1 MAHPIHQ
8 ETFYWIGSEIKNDML
23 VVHLNSIQA
32 SPPTIILAKDMYRVH
47 HVARLLWDCNFHATY
62 YHEGHTQDQLVEAID
77 SFFSQQ
83 TPILVLSLQT
93 DSIQYFVGSA
103 QWVLVL
109 DFPGS
114 IDHYQDWKSLVNM
127 QDRYDHITSFISD
140 PDLHLLTELQS
151 YLTTKYETVPS
162 WLTDKLSHVS
172 ISAVSSPDS
181 HVCQAP
187 ILPSPNVIRCA
198 DQPMVWPQPNT
209 LPLSFNPP
217 ESVCR
222 PDLEID
228 ADNLGR
234 SYPQVDSPPVFSP
247 QSSNCSSNGDNIPTQ
262 SHDEYL
268 DTQAEAWILDG
279 DISNYDHDDNHS
291 QPSLGDENTHCCD
304 SGYHSGSASLK
315 NCDLGSSENHDQDSW
330 LTLDNS
336 QCHPPVSQE
345 NPPTEAGPPE
355 TMAEEQ
361 QLAFPASQPAES
373 QVVVAKELEIQ
384 ATQVTPANKQMQL
397 HSIAQSKG
405 ELQEVHGPS
414 CSPTQANQDELAA
427 VTDIPTLWG
436 CSFHDQSSGD
446 VSPSGQSPEEVADPQ
461 AK

>member
-1 MAHPIHQ
+1 M
-8 ETFYWIGSEIKNDML
+8 GS
-23 VVHLNSIQA
+23 
-32 SPPTIILAKDMYRVH
+32 
-47 HVARLLWDCNFHATY
+47 NFHATY
-62 YHEGHTQDQLVEAID
+62 YHEGHTYDQLVESID

-83 TPILVLSLQT
+83 TPMLVLPLQT

-114 IDHYQDWKSLVNM
+114 IDCYQDWKSLVNL
-127 QDRYDHITSFISD
+127 QDKYGHITSFISD
-140 PDLHLLTELQS
+140 PDLHLLTEIQS
-151 YLTTKYETVPS
+151 YLITKYETVHS

-172 ISAVSSPDS
+172 ISAVSTPDS
-181 HVCQAP
+181 HVHQAP
-187 ILPSPNVIRCA
+187 ILPSPNVIRHA

-209 LPLSFNPP
+209 LGFNHP

-247 QSSNCSSNGDNIPTQ
+247 QSSNCSSNGDNVPAQ
-262 SHDEYL
+262 SDNEYL

-279 DISNYDHDDNHS
+279 NISNYDHDDNHS

-315 NCDLGSSENHDQDSW
+315 GCDLDSSENHDQDSW

-336 QCHPPVSQE
+336 RCHPPVSQE
-345 NPPTEAGPPE
+345 NPPTEADPPQ

-361 QLAFPASQPAES
+361 QLAFPASQPTES

-384 ATQVTPANKQMQL
+384 ATQVTPANEQMQL
-397 HSIAQSKG
+397 HSVAQSKG

-427 VTDIPTLWG
+427 VTDILTLWG
-436 CSFHDQSSGD
+436 CSFHAQSSCD
-446 VSPSGQSPEEVADPQ
+446 ISLSGQSPEEVADPKAKQIDELKQMVMLIQLELAAEHEWKQ
-461 AK
+461 AAKAA

>member
-8 ETFYWIGSEIKNDML
+8 ETFYWVKSIIKDDVL
-23 VVHLNSIQA
+23 DAYLNSIQA

-47 HVARLLWDCNFHATY
+47 HVTRLLWDCNFHSTY
-62 YHEGHTQDQLVEAID
+62 YHKGHTQDQLVEAID

-93 DSIQYFVGSA
+93 DSIEYFVGSA
-103 QWVLVL
+103 RQVLIL

-114 IDHYQDWKSLVNM
+114 IDHYQNWKSLINL
-127 QDRYDHITSFISD
+127 QDKYGHITSFISD

-172 ISAVSSPDS
+172 ISAVSTPDS

-187 ILPSPNVIRCA
+187 ILPSPNVIRHA

-209 LPLSFNPP
+209 LGFNPP

-247 QSSNCSSNGDNIPTQ
+247 QSSNCSSNGDNVPTQ
-262 SHDEYL
+262 SHDKYL

-279 DISNYDHDDNHS
+279 NISNYDHDDNHS

-315 NCDLGSSENHDQDSW
+315 GCDLDSSEDHDQDSW

-336 QCHPPVSQE
+336 RCHPPVSQE

-361 QLAFPASQPAES
+361 QLASPASQPTES
-373 QVVVAKELEIQ
+373 QVVVAKELELQ
-384 ATQVTPANKQMQL
+384 ATQVTPANKLMQL
-397 HSIAQSKG
+397 HSVAQSKG
-405 ELQEVHGPS
+405 EL
-414 CSPTQANQDELAA
+414 
-427 VTDIPTLWG
+427 
-436 CSFHDQSSGD
+436 
-446 VSPSGQSPEEVADPQ
+446 
-461 AK
+461 